1 MDETEII
8 YALSIGVIML
18 LIIYIYNSNTNQEH
32 FVNPMYNDI
41 GGPDWTNNVYSNVDG
56 YN

>member
-8 YALSIGVIML
+8 YALSIGVIVL
-18 LIIYIYNSNTNQEH
+18 LVIYIYNSKTSQEH